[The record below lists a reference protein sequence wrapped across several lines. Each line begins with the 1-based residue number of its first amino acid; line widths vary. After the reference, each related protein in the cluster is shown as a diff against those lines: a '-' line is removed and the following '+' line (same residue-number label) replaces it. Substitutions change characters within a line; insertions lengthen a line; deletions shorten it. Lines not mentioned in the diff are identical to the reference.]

1 MFLSSM
7 GQPPFY
13 PENNEE
19 EIKEDKEKNENK
31 EKNKSGK
38 LQEKDSI
45 DYGKKNDNNNKNNY
59 LIFKNILLN
68 GIFNIKFFF

>member
-1 MFLSSM
+1 MINKKPCLIPLKKSYWKNKIKISYSSEDYLMFLSSM

-38 LQEKDSI
+38 L
-45 DYGKKNDNNNKNNY
+45 
-59 LIFKNILLN
+59 
-68 GIFNIKFFF
+68 